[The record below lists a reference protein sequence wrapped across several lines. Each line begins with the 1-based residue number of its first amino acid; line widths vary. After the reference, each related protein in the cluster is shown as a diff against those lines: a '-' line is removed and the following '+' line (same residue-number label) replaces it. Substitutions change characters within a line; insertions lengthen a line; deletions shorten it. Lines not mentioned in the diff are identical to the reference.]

1 MSKKI
6 LKYISIVIGTLIL
19 LTIYVST
26 IGIETEKFNKQI
38 QDIVRKKNDKFD
50 TSLKKIKLTLD
61 PLNFKINAKTIDAKI
76 TFKGKPIELEY
87 IKTQI
92 SLNSL
97 IKSRLVT
104 SQIEIST
111 KPILLKS
118 FVSFIRSINNRPE
131 LFFLEQFIKKG
142 YLIADLKFNFDEF
155 GKLKKDYK
163 VDGLLKEGEISIL
176 KKNKLEKINF
186 LFNIKDNNFNFRDIS
201 FDTNNINFL
210 SERLNIK
217 KDKNNYLVEGT
228 IRNKN
233 SPLNN
238 QLLQVIKLR
247 YSQLDLINTNFESKN
262 DFSFHIGNK
271 FKVKNLAINSSILID
286 SSQFKKNDLIS
297 ENLIKINELIDL
309 KNHRIKASYVDKKLS
324 IEGKGQIKLQNK
336 FEPINY
342 KVINNGSDL
351 NLVSNI
357 ELSELDINN
366 QSLIKEYLPKTKDI
380 LNLKDHKIEL
390 NYQDNI
396 LSLQGLGK
404 VKLDKKLN
412 KIEYFFSI
420 KDKKY
425 NFKTDLEI
433 NDTPIKIDFINYKKN
448 KNLNSKLK
456 INGNY
461 NKKFGFDFKKITLLS
476 KSNNMIANDLKI
488 DKNNKLVKVDKIDLD
503 YFDNDNMKNKFV
515 LSRIKNNNYELKGS
529 ILNADTIITNLLQS
543 KDDQQLDI
551 FKENINIKL
560 NLSDVNLDN
569 DTSVRNL
576 NGKLQIIDNKIDN
589 ANISAQFA
597 NNENLKFTINTK
609 GGEKITTLFSSRA
622 KPLVK
627 RYKFIQGF
635 KDNDEGY
642 LDFYSSKKDGVSNSK
657 LIINN
662 FKVKEIPVLA
672 KLLALASLQGIA
684 DLLTGEGIRFT
695 DFEMNFTN
703 KDKLMTIEELYAL
716 GPAISILIEGY
727 IDENDLISLRG
738 TLVPATT
745 INKSIA
751 SIPLIGD
758 LLIGKKA
765 GEGVFGVSFK
775 VKGPPKKLETTVNPL
790 KTLTPRFIT
799 RTLEKIKKN

>member
-1 MSKKI
+1 
-6 LKYISIVIGTLIL
+6 
-19 LTIYVST
+19 
-26 IGIETEKFNKQI
+26 
-38 QDIVRKKNDKFD
+38 
-50 TSLKKIKLTLD
+50 
-61 PLNFKINAKTIDAKI
+61 
-76 TFKGKPIELEY
+76 
-87 IKTQI
+87 
-92 SLNSL
+92 
-97 IKSRLVT
+97 
-104 SQIEIST
+104 
-111 KPILLKS
+111 
-118 FVSFIRSINNRPE
+118 
-131 LFFLEQFIKKG
+131 
-142 YLIADLKFNFDEF
+142 
-155 GKLKKDYK
+155 
-163 VDGLLKEGEISIL
+163 
-176 KKNKLEKINF
+176 
-186 LFNIKDNNFNFRDIS
+186 
-201 FDTNNINFL
+201 
-210 SERLNIK
+210 
-217 KDKNNYLVEGT
+217 
-228 IRNKN
+228 
-233 SPLNN
+233 
-238 QLLQVIKLR
+238 
-247 YSQLDLINTNFESKN
+247 LINTNFESKN

-309 KNHRIKASYVDKKLS
+309 KNHRIKASYADKKLS

-433 NDTPIKIDFINYKKN
+433 NDTPIMIDFINYKKN

-461 NKKFGFDFKKITLLS
+461 NKKLGFDFKKITLLS

-503 YFDNDNMKNKFV
+503 YFDYDNMKNKFV
-515 LSRIKNNNYELKGS
+515 LNRIKNNNYELKGS
-529 ILNADTIITNLLQS
+529 ILNANTIITNLLQS

-765 GEGVFGVSFK
+765 GEGIFGVSFK